1 MTATPH
7 EIVSLPTRGRH
18 LYRRT
23 QGLLESYFCSRSWG
37 GGLRRAYVPAK
48 LIVSADAT
56 ATAHNIQAFD
66 SLFPHGLR
74 RLPRRSHV

>member
-37 GGLRRAYVPAK
+37 GTSASLRSGQAHS
-48 LIVSADAT
+48 VS
-56 ATAHNIQAFD
+56 
-66 SLFPHGLR
+66 
-74 RLPRRSHV
+74 